1 MIDLLLEPKFRAAAI
16 TLELITAIFW
26 QVFDWSFGAY
36 LIICL
41 GANLAASLILSII
54 QTNKTI
60 KYNIKNNAL
69 DVANKLLNEENASK
83 IRFRNY
89 NR

>member
-1 MIDLLLEPKFRAAAI
+1 MIDLLLEPKFRGAI
-16 TLELITAIFW
+16 GGVELALLISW
-26 QVFDWSFGAY
+26 LVFDWSLATY
-36 LIICL
+36 LVTSFTV
-41 GANLAASLILSII
+41 NLTIGLVLSII

>member
-1 MIDLLLEPKFRAAAI
+1 MINLLLEPKFRGAI
-16 TLELITAIFW
+16 VGVELALLISW
-26 QVFDWSFGAY
+26 LVFDWSLATY
-36 LIICL
+36 LVTSFTV
-41 GANLAASLILSII
+41 NLTIGLVLSII